1 MARDMPTFFLD
12 KCSPTKECTFKGVIV
27 LANLGNI
34 LQDTYK
40 VRGKSWTL
48 QNVSLIHPSKYLQHK
63 FFFQIFKEKY
73 YYSIWNNI
81 YTLKSSLIECG

>member
-1 MARDMPTFFLD
+1 MARDMPTFFFGQMQ
-12 KCSPTKECTFKGVIV
+12 PNQRMRFQGIV